1 MEVGMAAT
9 TSIRAS
15 SLFSI
20 ALLGA
25 AGGAINASLCYA
37 QFPVAAGGT
46 HFKWHIIPAGA
57 AHGAILAAVT
67 VACAWW
73 LLGKAVWARLLAA
86 PFIGWIIGYLSYIP
100 LNRSA
105 FDEPWLKSVTWLFDG
120 GGKWTEP
127 VFMTFQTFGLVA
139 LIYYLCLALG
149 RFSRR
154 CLGVPLLYACS
165 AGVLGSL
172 WWWVMWEPWYLS
184 LIHGTIWG
192 ILVGYGTWRAVQA
205 VAPEDIDITSL
216 GVGARR

>member
-1 MEVGMAAT
+1 MEAGMAAT

-73 LLGKAVWARLLAA
+73 LLGKAVLARLLAA
-86 PFIGWIIGYLSYIP
+86 PFIGWIIGYLSFIP
-100 LNRSA
+100 LTRS
-105 FDEPWLKSVTWLFDG
+105 STN
-120 GGKWTEP
+120 
-127 VFMTFQTFGLVA
+127 
-139 LIYYLCLALG
+139 
-149 RFSRR
+149 
-154 CLGVPLLYACS
+154 VPPLYS
-165 AGVLGSL
+165 
-172 WWWVMWEPWYLS
+172 
-184 LIHGTIWG
+184 
-192 ILVGYGTWRAVQA
+192 GTW
-205 VAPEDIDITSL
+205 PSED
-216 GVGARR
+216 G